1 MGWKRIENG
10 LRKVTKDEGG
20 SLKKRVQ
27 EMKEKAHKVV
37 QEGGSS
43 YDTYYDAKVLHA
55 SEDRIGKMVRVDQNT
70 LTQERGKYVHLCVK
84 VNLTKAFLALFE
96 LNQCYYKIEYEACI
110 YFALGVVGLVCGGM
124 S

>member
-43 YDTYYDAKVLHA
+43 YDTVSLPIEYYDAKVLHA

-70 LTQERGKYVHLCVK
+70 LTQERGKFGMWRDV
-84 VNLTKAFLALFE
+84 LTKENQTHGKESTTIKGMGINKQTEEQYRPFE
-96 LNQCYYKIEYEACI
+96 
-110 YFALGVVGLVCGGM
+110 GL
-124 S
+124 

>member
-43 YDTYYDAKVLHA
+43 YDTVSILVQTLKQIKV
-55 SEDRIGKMVRVDQNT
+55 
-70 LTQERGKYVHLCVK
+70 
-84 VNLTKAFLALFE
+84 
-96 LNQCYYKIEYEACI
+96 
-110 YFALGVVGLVCGGM
+110 
-124 S
+124 